1 MKKSKYEAKMLK
13 REYNK
18 RVSEMNRVRSEL
30 QCAYSVFNSTT
41 DPDIMDACIFEI
53 SALKS
58 RYNYAVNSVRQLDI
72 SQN

>member
-1 MKKSKYEAKMLK
+1 MKKSKYESKMLK

-18 RVSEMNRVRSEL
+18 RVGEVKRIRSEL
-30 QCAYSVFNSTT
+30 QCAYSVFNSVT

-58 RYNYAVNSVRQLDI
+58 RYNYAVNNVRQLDL
-72 SQN
+72 N

>member
-13 REYNK
+13 REYDK
-18 RVSEMNRVRSEL
+18 RVSEMKRIRSEL
-30 QCAYSVFNSTT
+30 QCAYSVFNSVT

-58 RYNYAVNSVRQLDI
+58 RYNYAVSNVRQLDM
-72 SQN
+72 N

>member
-18 RVSEMNRVRSEL
+18 RVSEMKRIRSEL
-30 QCAYSVFNSTT
+30 QCAYSAFNTVT

-53 SALKS
+53 SALQS
-58 RYNYAVNSVRQLDI
+58 RYNYAVNNVRQLEI
-72 SQN
+72 N

>member
-1 MKKSKYEAKMLK
+1 MKKSKYEAKMLI

-18 RVSEMNRVRSEL
+18 RVSEMRRIRSEL
-30 QCAYSVFNSTT
+30 QCAYSVFNSVT

-58 RYNYAVNSVRQLDI
+58 RYNYAVNNVRQLDI
-72 SQN
+72 N